1 VIATAN
7 TKGQGSDEGKY
18 LAQILDSAFL
28 ERFPITVEQEFPDMK
43 TEKKILTPLIADKDF
58 VENLCQWADVIRK
71 SYTEGAVDEV
81 ISTRRLVHIAKAFTI
96 FKDKMKAIT
105 LCVARFDEETKMSFL
120 DLYSKVD
127 ASVESPANTAS
138 STIVTG
144 ADEYGRINGVFGT
157 SVNP

>member
-1 VIATAN
+1 
-7 TKGQGSDEGKY
+7 
-18 LAQILDSAFL
+18 
-28 ERFPITVEQEFPDMK
+28 M
-43 TEKKILTPLIADKDF
+43 
-58 VENLCQWADVIRK
+58 
-71 SYTEGAVDEV
+71 EGAVDEV

-127 ASVESPANTAS
+127 ASVESPANTVS

-144 ADEYGRINGVFGT
+144 VDEYGRVNGIIGT
-157 SVNP
+157 SANP